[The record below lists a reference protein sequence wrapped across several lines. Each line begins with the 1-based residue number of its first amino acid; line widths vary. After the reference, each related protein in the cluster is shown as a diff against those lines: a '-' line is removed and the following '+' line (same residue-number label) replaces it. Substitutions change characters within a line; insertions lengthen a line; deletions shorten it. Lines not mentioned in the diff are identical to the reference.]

1 MCEEFNAIV
10 KERKKEEEKETENDK
25 YPWLD
30 DGDERKYMTD
40 SEILE
45 KYINL
50 DNSCLT
56 ESEKVQLRD
65 IIYKYKDV
73 CSLRDE
79 IGTCPNIEIDI
90 DVMDKAP
97 FFIRPYQVREE
108 DKKSPRQRNEK
119 IMLFR
124 NIERRFFTILKSSN
138 VG

>member
-10 KERKKEEEKETENDK
+10 NERKKLEEKETENDK

-30 DGDERKYMTD
+30 DSDERKYMTD

-65 IIYKYKDV
+65 MIYKYREAF
-73 CSLRDE
+73 SLRDE

-90 DVMDKAP
+90 DVTDKMP
-97 FFIRPYQVREE
+97 FFIRPYQVKEE
-108 DKKSPRQRNEK
+108 DKRVLDK
-119 IMLFR
+119 
-124 NIERRFFTILKSSN
+124 
-138 VG
+138 